1 MTSPAAPLPPSDPVQ
16 SRSTAQ
22 RVLRNLIAGCV
33 CGFLAIVIEVSF
45 ANLLLPDTMR
55 AYVPVA
61 IGMTLFSTL
70 VLSAISA
77 LTSPIEGAVSVAQDI
92 PIVAMSGIAGTITAG
107 MAGHASEHV
116 TLVTIIVTTTLV
128 TIATGLALLL
138 LGHFKLGG
146 LIRFVPF
153 PVIGGFLAGTGWLI
167 LLGGISVIIGEPLGA
182 AAIGHIL
189 APEVTAKCALAVAFV
204 ATVALVQF
212 RSSSNLVFPIAIFA
226 ALVAYNVVVAVAG
239 FTPDGLRAG
248 GWLVPLPAG
257 GGLWPPI
264 IPSDLVAVD
273 WSMVLTGV
281 VAFPGVVIVT
291 VMALLMNATG
301 IELDTGR
308 DIDLDKELRSVG
320 IQSVVSGVGGGVPG
334 YPAVSLSLLAS
345 RLGAQNRVVGLI
357 VAALLAAA
365 LFRGTLVLSL
375 VPTPLLGSLLMWVGG
390 SLIIQ
395 WLIRSARQLPFRE
408 YLIILLIFLVIA
420 GVSFAWGIL
429 VGLVAAVV
437 LFVLEYGRV
446 DTIRHVLRGSQYQ
459 SNVEDSEERRQT
471 LRQYG
476 DAILILRLQG
486 YLFFGTADRLRKK
499 ILDEIE
505 PAAVP
510 GGRSGELPR
519 VRFVLIDFNR
529 VSGVDSSAVL
539 SFARLIQVAERDGFM
554 VVLTGTADAVH
565 SALTSGPFGASAGT
579 AVRFEPDIEH
589 GLAWCENT
597 LLADVAPEIGEG
609 KARSVAALLSKVLK
623 SDEEVD
629 NLVGYC
635 ERVEI
640 APGMPV
646 IEQGTP
652 SDDMYFIESGRAAV
666 LIEADRGSLRIAGV
680 GPGAIVGEVAFYLGK
695 PRTASVVAEEPIIA
709 WRFTRAGLGRL
720 QSELPGLAV
729 RFHEGLAAMLAERLT
744 GTDRLVRFFSE

>member
-1 MTSPAAPLPPSDPVQ
+1 
-16 SRSTAQ
+16 
-22 RVLRNLIAGCV
+22 
-33 CGFLAIVIEVSF
+33 
-45 ANLLLPDTMR
+45 MR
-55 AYVPVA
+55 AYIPVA
-61 IGMTLFSTL
+61 IGMTLFSTM

-77 LTSPIEGAVSVAQDI
+77 ITSPIVGAVSVAQDI
-92 PIVAMSGIAGTITAG
+92 PIVAMSSIAGTISAS
-107 MAGHASEHV
+107 MAGHTSAPV
-116 TLVTIIVTTTLV
+116 MLVTIIVATMLA

-138 LGHFKLGG
+138 LGHFRLGG

-167 LLGGISVIIGEPLGA
+167 LKGGISVILGESFGVA
-182 AAIGHIL
+182 TMSHML
-189 APEVTAKCALAVAFV
+189 APEVTAKGALSLAFV
-204 ATVALVQF
+204 ATVAFVQSQS
-212 RSSSNLVFPIAIFA
+212 RSNLVFPTVTFA

-239 FTPDGLRAG
+239 FAPDALHAG
-248 GWLVPLPAG
+248 GWLVSLPPG
-257 GGLWPPI
+257 GSLWPPI
-264 IPSDLVAVD
+264 LPNDLAAVD
-273 WSMVLTGV
+273 WPMALTGII
-281 VAFPGVVIVT
+281 AFPGVAVVT
-291 VMALLMNATG
+291 VMALLMNATA

-308 DIDLDKELRSVG
+308 DINLDKELRSVG
-320 IQSVVSGVGGGVPG
+320 IQSVVSGAGGGLPG

-357 VAALLAAA
+357 VALLLAGA
-365 LFRGTLVLSL
+365 LFRGSLVLSL
-375 VPTPLLGSLLMWVGG
+375 VPTPLLGGLLIWVGG

-395 WLIRSARQLPFRE
+395 WLIDSARRLPFRE

-420 GVSFAWGIL
+420 TTSFAWGIL
-429 VGLVAAVV
+429 AGLVAAVA

-446 DTIRHVLRGSQYQ
+446 ETIRHVLRGSQYQ

-499 ILDEIE
+499 IMDEIE

-510 GGRSGELPR
+510 GGRSGELSR

-539 SFARLIQVAERDGFM
+539 SFARLIQVAKRDGFI

-565 SALTSGPFGASAGT
+565 SALTRAPFGAGAGT

-597 LLADVAPEIGEG
+597 LLDDVAPEIGAG
-609 KARSVAALLSKVLK
+609 KARSVAALLSKVLRG
-623 SDEEVD
+623 DEEVD

-640 APGMPV
+640 ARGIAV

-652 SDDMYFIESGRAAV
+652 SDDMYFIESGHAAV
-666 LIEADRGSLRIAGV
+666 LIASDEGRSLRLAGV

-695 PRTASVVAEEPIIA
+695 PRTASVVAEEPIVA
-709 WRFTRAGLGRL
+709 WRFTRAGLRRL

-744 GTDRLVRFFSE
+744 STDRLVRFFAE